1 MLSILNRT
9 RNFFKTTIEFTLNL
23 GNSTQRFSS
32 NLLLRTNRD
41 TGGNNQFLTSIG
53 RCPLLGDRIVQVNQ
67 SLWVI
72 FVFPKRAYKVLN
84 GISIFFLRKGCY
96 ALYFVEVGIFSNQ
109 KFFSQAHM
117 KSN

>member
-53 RCPLLGDRIVQVNQ
+53 CCSLLGDRIVQVNQ

-72 FVFPKRAYKVLN
+72 FVFPKRACKVLN
-84 GISIFFLRKGCY
+84 GIAKFFLRKGCY
-96 ALYFVEVGIFSNQ
+96 PLYFIEARFLFNQ

-117 KSN
+117 T